1 MRPLPSSFLHLSL
14 SYCYAAEISFHLL
27 LLPPS
32 HPLIALES
40 FGGGTTPIL
49 SHFGIIEK
57 SFGGFQK
64 RLKSI
69 LVSSP
74 HEVTFMVLVCGV
86 VANRS

>member
-1 MRPLPSSFLHLSL
+1 MLLK
-14 SYCYAAEISFHLL
+14 FHSTLL

-40 FGGGTTPIL
+40 LL

-57 SFGGFQK
+57 SFGGFWK

-69 LVSSP
+69 LVSSS